1 MGLID
6 KAKIYG
12 KAAKKAIGET
22 VPKKAAKPKPD
33 LKQVVDPV
41 RRVVLENGADI
52 GKQIGVK
59 LAKSQRNK
67 ALGIS
72 REGGQA
78 IDDLIDLGKKG
89 EEVMSRRTMLKQMMN
104 RAKKHNPPKVLD
116 KVTKPVIEKLPK
128 FSIVSTNAA
137 RFSASYRLK
146 TGLLGKHP

>member
-22 VPKKAAKPKPD
+22 FPKKAPKPKPD
-33 LKQVVDPV
+33 LNKVVDPV
-41 RRVVLENGADI
+41 RRVVLEKGADVS
-52 GKQIGVK
+52 KEIGVK

-78 IDDLIDLGKKG
+78 VDDLINLGKKG

-104 RAKKHNPPKVLD
+104 RAKKHHPPKLID
-116 KVTKPVIEKLPK
+116 KVSKPITEKLPK
-128 FSIVSTNAA
+128 FNIAVTNAA
-137 RFSASYRLK
+137 RFSVTYKPK
-146 TGLLGKHP
+146 TGLLGKHL

>member
-1 MGLID
+1 MRLID

-22 VPKKAAKPKPD
+22 FPKKAARPKPD
-33 LKQVVDPV
+33 LNKVVDPV

-116 KVTKPVIEKLPK
+116 RVTKPVADKLPK
-128 FSIVSTNAA
+128 FSIAATNAA
-137 RFSASYRLK
+137 RFSVNYKLK